1 MAGRGHGRG
10 RHRSSARAAWMPKA
24 EQAPWSCRA
33 HSGWV
38 RMRWVVGG
46 SCKTKGRPTMERAFT
61 KLEPYIGRYLT

>member
-1 MAGRGHGRG
+1 MAVRSHGRG
-10 RHRSSARAAWMPKA
+10 RDTSSARAAWMPKA

-46 SCKTKGRPTMERAFT
+46 SCKTKGRMTKEGKTRSRALHRPT
-61 KLEPYIGRYLT
+61 LP